1 MPFLWENR
9 DAACPTFAT
18 TNYFASTSVRSCFV
32 LQPISP
38 HARVQMTVSPSE
50 FNNFVM
56 QSKSLPPDKIWRIT
70 DIYNNSLIRP
80 EGAANR
86 SGKTK
91 SASDKLKGDPN
102 RAIITTTMDLVTT
115 LVIAYFSFFIVAFRA
130 INVMISVDTSQVPN
144 LLPTLLCYITSG
156 LFRACVRLFLS
167 G

>member
-1 MPFLWENR
+1 MPLLWENR
-9 DAACPTFAT
+9 DAACPPIFST

-38 HARVQMTVSPSE
+38 HARVQITVSPSE

-115 LVIAYFSFFIVAFRA
+115 LVAYF
-130 INVMISVDTSQVPN
+130 
-144 LLPTLLCYITSG
+144 
-156 LFRACVRLFLS
+156 LFL
-167 G
+167 